1 MSVAMRT
8 IMHSWMVP
16 RMRARQIRC
25 EVYKGN
31 LGSVRV
37 FEKNGFVLTDTV
49 DRESVT
55 SAGVPQHGDH
65 VLWWRHP

>member
-8 IMHSWMVP
+8 IMHSWMIP

-37 FEKNGFVLTDTV
+37 FEKNGFKMVDTVPCPKLNPYGVLRTGLHVLT
-49 DRESVT
+49 
-55 SAGVPQHGDH
+55 
-65 VLWWRHP
+65 WRQT